1 MIWLSKGSKE
11 NWSEPS
17 ALNLE
22 NLGCPAYDLYENSKI
37 FYGPESKS

>member
-22 NLGCPAYDLYENSKI
+22 NLGCSAYDLYENSKI
-37 FYGPESKS
+37 FYWPENKS